1 VDPALLGFGSAV
13 VVAAATSVTTVQ
25 LARLA
30 NRAKERDKQQ
40 DWGRQDEV
48 AARAER
54 AVQAMAASQALIA
67 RQAAQEARDAAAR
80 LLAAQQASI
89 ARTDEVARLAA
100 ERGAAQSAQ
109 LRDIHVLVN
118 SDMTAARQE
127 ALDQTR
133 LTLLA
138 LEKLV
143 QLDRA
148 AGREPTDA
156 DLAAVDEAKVRVDE
170 LQAVLA
176 DRLAQQ
182 RILEAHGTGGS

>member
-1 VDPALLGFGSAV
+1 MDPALLGFGSAV

-40 DWGRQDEV
+40 DWERQDEV

-67 RQAAQEARDAAAR
+67 QQSAQEARDAAAR

-100 ERGAAQSAQ
+100 EREQAQTAQ
-109 LRDIHVLVN
+109 LRDIHTLVN
-118 SDMTAARQE
+118 SDMTAARRE
-127 ALDQTR
+127 ALEQTR

-143 QLDRA
+143 DLDRS
-148 AGREPTDA
+148 AGRKPADA
-156 DLAAVDEAKVRVDE
+156 DLAAITDAKARIDE
-170 LQAVLA
+170 LQAILA

-182 RILEAHGTGGS
+182 RIVEAHGAGES